1 MPVLFDRTCIL
12 CGRVLPAEKHS
23 AALCPDCAREVRT
36 EYRYHGEFSVP
47 GADGAAAAL
56 CYRGTVKEALHRFK
70 FGGRPQYAAWFAAEM
85 AAVLAAQLD
94 RWQPTCITYLPL
106 GFLRARERGYNQAE
120 LLARPIAQSLAALR
134 FRAAQASVYR
144 PSVRAAGRCRP
155 PEECRRLAPART
167 HSARRRARRGRRRY
181 HRDRLDRRRRR
192 ACPAQHGRRLCFRA
206 RGRKS
211 RELNRFSPSPLFTFF
226 RLFFIIL
233 VYCCTFF
240 CRLWQYRQMKARIS
254 GNFIDFSLASDAA
267 IWYDRRA

>member
-12 CGRVLPAEKHS
+12 CGRVLPAEKRS

-56 CYRGTVKEALHRFK
+56 CYRGAVKEALHRFK

-120 LLARPIAQSLAALR
+120 LLAQPVAEAFSLPCTPLLRKRLFAGRQSSRTGSERQESAAGSLLPGR
-134 FRAAQASVYR
+134 GASVEGER
-144 PSVRAAGRCRP
+144 
-155 PEECRRLAPART
+155 
-167 HSARRRARRGRRRY
+167 
-181 HRDRLDRRRRR
+181 
-192 ACPAQHGRRLCFRA
+192 
-206 RGRKS
+206 
-211 RELNRFSPSPLFTFF
+211 
-226 RLFFIIL
+226 IL
-233 VYCCTFF
+233 V
-240 CRLWQYRQMKARIS
+240 
-254 GNFIDFSLASDAA
+254 IDDIITTGSTAGEAVRVLKSMGAESVFVLSAA
-267 IWYDRRA
+267 KTTL

>member
-120 LLARPIAQSLAALR
+120 LLARPIAQSLSMPCVSALR
-134 FRAAQASVYR
+134 KRPFTSRQSVQQDAAARRKNAAGARSCPDAFRSQASASWSSTISSR
-144 PSVRAAGRCRP
+144 PARP
-155 PEECRRLAPART
+155 PQTPRMSCAAWAPPVF
-167 HSARRRARRGRRRY
+167 S
-181 HRDRLDRRRRR
+181 
-192 ACPAQHGRRLCFRA
+192 C
-206 RGRKS
+206 S
-211 RELNRFSPSPLFTFF
+211 RPQKP
-226 RLFFIIL
+226 
-233 VYCCTFF
+233 
-240 CRLWQYRQMKARIS
+240 
-254 GNFIDFSLASDAA
+254 
-267 IWYDRRA
+267 

>member
-120 LLARPIAQSLAALR
+120 LLARPIAQSLSMPCVSALR
-134 FRAAQASVYR
+134 KRPFTARQSVQ
-144 PSVRAAGRCRP
+144 
-155 PEECRRLAPART
+155 RLAPART
-167 HSARRRARRGRRRY
+167 HSARRRARRGHRRY

>member
-56 CYRGTVKEALHRFK
+56 CYRGAVKEALHRFK

-120 LLARPIAQSLAALR
+120 LLAKAVAEPLSLPCRATLRKRAFTPKQSTQKNAAARQKNAERALLPRENTEVRGKSIVLVDDIITTGATAATAVNLLREMGAIRVYVLAA
-134 FRAAQASVYR
+134 
-144 PSVRAAGRCRP
+144 
-155 PEECRRLAPART
+155 ART
-167 HSARRRARRGRRRY
+167 
-181 HRDRLDRRRRR
+181 
-192 ACPAQHGRRLCFRA
+192 
-206 RGRKS
+206 
-211 RELNRFSPSPLFTFF
+211 
-226 RLFFIIL
+226 
-233 VYCCTFF
+233 
-240 CRLWQYRQMKARIS
+240 S
-254 GNFIDFSLASDAA
+254 GK
-267 IWYDRRA
+267 

>member
-12 CGRVLPAEKHS
+12 CGRVLPVEKHS

-106 GFLRARERGYNQAE
+106 GFLRARERGYNQA
-120 LLARPIAQSLAALR
+120 
-134 FRAAQASVYR
+134 
-144 PSVRAAGRCRP
+144 
-155 PEECRRLAPART
+155 
-167 HSARRRARRGRRRY
+167 
-181 HRDRLDRRRRR
+181 
-192 ACPAQHGRRLCFRA
+192 
-206 RGRKS
+206 
-211 RELNRFSPSPLFTFF
+211 
-226 RLFFIIL
+226 
-233 VYCCTFF
+233 
-240 CRLWQYRQMKARIS
+240 
-254 GNFIDFSLASDAA
+254 
-267 IWYDRRA
+267 

>member
-56 CYRGTVKEALHRFK
+56 CYRGAVKEALHRFK

-120 LLARPIAQSLAALR
+120 LLARPIAQSLSLPCVSALR
-134 FRAAQASVYR
+134 KRPFTDRQSVQQDAAAR
-144 PSVRAAGRCRP
+144 RKNAAG
-155 PEECRRLAPART
+155 
-167 HSARRRARRGRRRY
+167 
-181 HRDRLDRRRRR
+181 
-192 ACPAQHGRRLCFRA
+192 
-206 RGRKS
+206 
-211 RELNRFSPSPLFTFF
+211 
-226 RLFFIIL
+226 
-233 VYCCTFF
+233 
-240 CRLWQYRQMKARIS
+240 
-254 GNFIDFSLASDAA
+254 
-267 IWYDRRA
+267 

>member
-120 LLARPIAQSLAALR
+120 LLARPIAQSLSMRCASVRLPPVSPCSGTLPPAGR
-134 FRAAQASVYR
+134 MPPARSCPDAFRSQASASWSSTISSR
-144 PSVRAAGRCRP
+144 PARP
-155 PEECRRLAPART
+155 PQTPRMSCAAWAPPVF
-167 HSARRRARRGRRRY
+167 S
-181 HRDRLDRRRRR
+181 
-192 ACPAQHGRRLCFRA
+192 C
-206 RGRKS
+206 S
-211 RELNRFSPSPLFTFF
+211 RPQKP
-226 RLFFIIL
+226 
-233 VYCCTFF
+233 
-240 CRLWQYRQMKARIS
+240 
-254 GNFIDFSLASDAA
+254 
-267 IWYDRRA
+267 

>member
-56 CYRGTVKEALHRFK
+56 CYRGAVKEALHRFK

-120 LLARPIAQSLAALR
+120 LLARPIAQSLSLPCVSALR
-134 FRAAQASVYR
+134 KRPFTARQSVQQDAAAR
-144 PSVRAAGRCRP
+144 RKNAAGS
-155 PEECRRLAPART
+155 L
-167 HSARRRARRGRRRY
+167 
-181 HRDRLDRRRRR
+181 RD
-192 ACPAQHGRRLCFRA
+192 G
-206 RGRKS
+206 
-211 RELNRFSPSPLFTFF
+211 E
-226 RLFFIIL
+226 
-233 VYCCTFF
+233 
-240 CRLWQYRQMKARIS
+240 
-254 GNFIDFSLASDAA
+254 
-267 IWYDRRA
+267 

>member
-120 LLARPIAQSLAALR
+120 LLAQPVAEAFSLPCTPLLRKRLFAGRQSSRTGSERQESAAGSLLPGR
-134 FRAAQASVYR
+134 GASVEGER
-144 PSVRAAGRCRP
+144 
-155 PEECRRLAPART
+155 
-167 HSARRRARRGRRRY
+167 
-181 HRDRLDRRRRR
+181 
-192 ACPAQHGRRLCFRA
+192 
-206 RGRKS
+206 
-211 RELNRFSPSPLFTFF
+211 
-226 RLFFIIL
+226 IL
-233 VYCCTFF
+233 V
-240 CRLWQYRQMKARIS
+240 
-254 GNFIDFSLASDAA
+254 IDDIITTGSTAGEAVRVLKSMGAESVFVLSAA
-267 IWYDRRA
+267 KTTL

>member
-12 CGRVLPAEKHS
+12 CGRVLPAEKRS

-56 CYRGTVKEALHRFK
+56 CYRGRVKEALHRFK

-120 LLARPIAQSLAALR
+120 LLAHPIARSLSLPCVSALR
-134 FRAAQASVYR
+134 KRPFTARQSVQQDAAAR
-144 PSVRAAGRCRP
+144 RKNAAGS
-155 PEECRRLAPART
+155 L
-167 HSARRRARRGRRRY
+167 
-181 HRDRLDRRRRR
+181 RD
-192 ACPAQHGRRLCFRA
+192 G
-206 RGRKS
+206 
-211 RELNRFSPSPLFTFF
+211 E
-226 RLFFIIL
+226 
-233 VYCCTFF
+233 
-240 CRLWQYRQMKARIS
+240 
-254 GNFIDFSLASDAA
+254 
-267 IWYDRRA
+267 

>member
-56 CYRGTVKEALHRFK
+56 CYRGAVKEALHRFK

-120 LLARPIAQSLAALR
+120 LLARPIAQSLSLPCVSS
-134 FRAAQASVYR
+134 AAQASVYR
-144 PSVRAAGRCRP
+144 PSVRAAGRRRP
-155 PEECRRLAPART
+155 PEEYRRLAPARAFRSQA
-167 HSARRRARRGRRRY
+167 SASWSSTISSRPARPPQTPRTSCAAWAPPVFSCSRPQNRR
-181 HRDRLDRRRRR
+181 
-192 ACPAQHGRRLCFRA
+192 
-206 RGRKS
+206 
-211 RELNRFSPSPLFTFF
+211 LNRFSLPSLLSF
-226 RLFFIIL
+226 
-233 VYCCTFF
+233 VY
-240 CRLWQYRQMKARIS
+240 
-254 GNFIDFSLASDAA
+254 SL
-267 IWYDRRA
+267 

>member
-56 CYRGTVKEALHRFK
+56 CYRGAVKETLHRFK

-94 RWQPTCITYLPL
+94 RWRPTCITYLPL

-120 LLARPIAQSLAALR
+120 LLARPIAQSLSLPCVSALR
-134 FRAAQASVYR
+134 KRPFTARQSVQQDAA
-144 PSVRAAGRCRP
+144 
-155 PEECRRLAPART
+155 
-167 HSARRRARRGRRRY
+167 ARRKNAADSLLPGRIPLAGERVVVIDDIITTGSTAADAA
-181 HRDRLDRRRRR
+181 HVLRR
-192 ACPAQHGRRLCFRA
+192 APPVFSC
-206 RGRKS
+206 S
-211 RELNRFSPSPLFTFF
+211 RPQKPWTEPFFSLPLFTFF

-233 VYCCTFF
+233 IYCRTFF
-240 CRLWQYRQMKARIS
+240 CRLWQYRQMRARIS

>member
-12 CGRVLPAEKHS
+12 CGRVLPAEKRS

-56 CYRGTVKEALHRFK
+56 CYRGRVKEALHRFK

-120 LLARPIAQSLAALR
+120 LLAQPVAEAFSLPCTPLLRKRLFAGRQSSR
-134 FRAAQASVYR
+134 TGSERQES
-144 PSVRAAGRCRP
+144 AAGSLLPGRG
-155 PEECRRLAPART
+155 A
-167 HSARRRARRGRRRY
+167 SADGGR
-181 HRDRLDRRRRR
+181 
-192 ACPAQHGRRLCFRA
+192 
-206 RGRKS
+206 
-211 RELNRFSPSPLFTFF
+211 
-226 RLFFIIL
+226 IL
-233 VYCCTFF
+233 V
-240 CRLWQYRQMKARIS
+240 
-254 GNFIDFSLASDAA
+254 IDDIITTGSTAGETVRVLKSMGAESVFVLSAA
-267 IWYDRRA
+267 KTTL

>member
-120 LLARPIAQSLAALR
+120 LLARPIAQSLSMPCVSALR
-134 FRAAQASVYR
+134 KRPFTARQSVQQDAAAR
-144 PSVRAAGRCRP
+144 RKNAAGSLLPGRIP
-155 PEECRRLAPART
+155 LAGERVVVI
-167 HSARRRARRGRRRY
+167 
-181 HRDRLDRRRRR
+181 DD
-192 ACPAQHGRRLCFRA
+192 
-206 RGRKS
+206 
-211 RELNRFSPSPLFTFF
+211 
-226 RLFFIIL
+226 IIA
-233 VYCCTFF
+233 TGST
-240 CRLWQYRQMKARIS
+240 A
-254 GNFIDFSLASDAA
+254 ADAA
-267 IWYDRRA
+267 HVLRSMGAACVFVLATAKAVN

>member
-120 LLARPIAQSLAALR
+120 LLAQPVAEAFSLPRTPLLRKRLFAGRQSSRTGSERRESAAGSLLPGR
-134 FRAAQASVYR
+134 GASVDG
-144 PSVRAAGRCRP
+144 GR
-155 PEECRRLAPART
+155 
-167 HSARRRARRGRRRY
+167 
-181 HRDRLDRRRRR
+181 
-192 ACPAQHGRRLCFRA
+192 
-206 RGRKS
+206 
-211 RELNRFSPSPLFTFF
+211 
-226 RLFFIIL
+226 IL
-233 VYCCTFF
+233 V
-240 CRLWQYRQMKARIS
+240 
-254 GNFIDFSLASDAA
+254 IDDIITTGSTAGEAVRMLKSMGAESVFVLSAA
-267 IWYDRRA
+267 KTTL